1 MQFNKNQSERHPRA
15 KGGENVLLFE
25 ATHTHPAKMCP
36 LLSSE
41 GKAMVKQTFSDANMK
56 KAGIKLE
63 AAYFSCP
70 VDSSADHKGFFTIN
84 ANNAEAVKAYFGM
97 MAVDVRPVQTLAE
110 VAKKL

>member
-1 MQFNKNQSERHPRA
+1 
-15 KGGENVLLFE
+15 
-25 ATHTHPAKMCP
+25 MCP

-41 GKAMVKQTFSDANMK
+41 GKAMVKQAFSEENMK

-70 VDSSADHKGFFTIN
+70 VDSSADHKGFFTLD
-84 ANNAEAVKAYFGM
+84 AKDAAAVKTYFGAM
-97 MAVDVRPVQTLAE
+97 TVDVRPVQTLAE